1 VSEKCVGDRREHE
14 EVIAVELR
22 EKVGLAALCLVIV
35 SWGLEIFD
43 TWPLLVAHLTRGN
56 WIALALMHAATLLL
70 LIGVYAQAVKG
81 TRTRREALLATIFAI
96 ISWSMDFSLI
106 GKIGRY

>member
-1 VSEKCVGDRREHE
+1 
-14 EVIAVELR
+14 
-22 EKVGLAALCLVIV
+22 
-35 SWGLEIFD
+35 
-43 TWPLLVAHLTRGN
+43 
-56 WIALALMHAATLLL
+56 MHAATLLL